1 MLRGASLP
9 AVAASWRAPLLNCVS
24 VPVRVQLLYMYTTDQ
39 TNQTTF
45 EFRKIY
51 IFMQCAQKQY
61 VNFRSLKS
69 ARMHVW

>member
-1 MLRGASLP
+1 MHAR
-9 AVAASWRAPLLNCVS
+9 VS
-24 VPVRVQLLYMYTTDQ
+24 EIRTLDR
-39 TNQTTF
+39 TTF